1 VTIAVDF
8 DGVIH
13 NYTKGWGNGTIYG
26 EELPGAFLALGRLMG
41 RDAVFIHT
49 ARKPSQVAKWIER
62 QTHYTIECTTWVPRT
77 WYGKRLPFWNERGY
91 LLVTDRKFPATVY
104 IDDRAH
110 RFESWDETLAS
121 LNIS

>member
-26 EELPGAFLALGRLMG
+26 EALPGAFLALQRLMD
-41 RDAVFIHT
+41 RDSVFIHT

-62 QTHYTIECTTWVPRT
+62 QTSYSIECTTWLPRK
-77 WYGKRLPFWNERGY
+77 WYGRREHFWNERGI
-91 LLVTDRKFPATVY
+91 LLVTDRKFPATIY
-104 IDDRAH
+104 IDDRAL
-110 RFESWDETLAS
+110 RFTSWEQTLAE
-121 LNIS
+121 LNIR